1 MLRNSILVVVLLFIS
16 EWAYNFLKYLL
27 PMFTIQ
33 ITDWTNMDYAQIFAI
48 VDIVWGIGSVLAG

>member
-1 MLRNSILVVVLLFIS
+1 MLRNAILVVVLLLIS

>member
-1 MLRNSILVVVLLFIS
+1 MLRNAILVVVLLLIS

-33 ITDWTNMDYAQIFAI
+33 IMDWTNMDYAQIFAI
-48 VDIVWGIGSVLAG
+48 VDIVWGIGSDLAG